1 MAKEPEKGKDSV
13 LSSFKSL
20 SQEEK
25 IELLFSLVMSLK
37 EKKDSDLIPV
47 SIFDNEKLSILEAL
61 VKYMKENLRLRH
73 VAIGTILR
81 RSDKTIWATYSK
93 SRKKMPSAFSS
104 IASDINVPIASLSDR
119 RFTIFESL
127 VLYLKDKNF
136 TNHQVASMLHRDDR
150 TIWSIYDRAKK
161 KRGVKAR

>member
-81 RSDKTIWATYSK
+81 RSDKTIWTTYQKSK
-93 SRKKMPSAFSS
+93 QKMPESFASIFSDINIPVSAFS
-104 IASDINVPIASLSDR
+104 DR
-119 RFTIFESL
+119 TFTAFESL
-127 VLYLKDKNF
+127 VYWLKERGM
-136 TNHQVASMLHRDDR
+136 TNHEIGVRLHRDDR
-150 TIWSIYDRAKK
+150 TIWSVYDRVKK
-161 KRGVKAR
+161 KKNG